1 MFFHSPFLVGDVV
14 FVWLHVHVTCGTCGG
29 EVSTDL
35 AGLLCQVLEQD
46 TLLLQCVASLRSI
59 KS

>member
-1 MFFHSPFLVGDVV
+1 M

-29 EVSTDL
+29 EVSTDP

-46 TLLLQCVASLRSI
+46 TILLQCVASLRSI